1 MRILFLTPTLPF
13 PPVGGEKLR
22 PFYFLKYLSLKH
34 KVSLFAFIERKE
46 ELRAIKNCPFDIDI
60 HTVLLPKWH
69 SYLKVLRGL
78 FSFLPLEVYYYAS
91 SKMQKLIYREL
102 NNHKFDLIFCHLIR
116 MAHYIQDDIRVK
128 KVIDISDALSL
139 RYYLSSCI
147 RSDFFKVVE
156 RIESDRLKQYE
167 PKIIRKFDWGFIAS
181 SKDKEYFSNNLNL
194 KELSLLPN
202 GVQIEGRFSSEASLD
217 LKRIVFFGNMRP
229 FPNRDAFFYFYKEIF
244 PLIKEK
250 IREVRLILVGANI
263 NKNIL
268 SLAKRDPFFS
278 VHNNVADIKPFVQDA
293 AVSVAPM
300 RVAVGIQNKIIQSMA
315 YGLPVVTT
323 TIGLGGI
330 DACPNRDILLADDP
344 VSFSSQ
350 VISLIQDAKLRNYI
364 IDNAYRLIKAKYQW
378 QEIVNKLDAECLKI
392 IS

>member
-1 MRILFLTPTLPF
+1 
-13 PPVGGEKLR
+13 
-22 PFYFLKYLSLKH
+22 
-34 KVSLFAFIERKE
+34 
-46 ELRAIKNCPFDIDI
+46 
-60 HTVLLPKWH
+60 
-69 SYLKVLRGL
+69 
-78 FSFLPLEVYYYAS
+78 
-91 SKMQKLIYREL
+91 
-102 NNHKFDLIFCHLIR
+102 